1 MSDQKNLKVTS
12 LEDLVRASQGTLI
25 ELPAFA
31 PDVPFV
37 AKLKRP
43 SLLALL
49 REGKIPNQLIST
61 ANELF
66 TGGKIDTDDDKS
78 LSNLFGVLDSI
89 CEAAFVEP
97 TYEEIK
103 SSGVILTDEQ
113 LMAVFNYTQRG
124 VTALNSFRKE
134 S

>member
-1 MSDQKNLKVTS
+1 MSDQKILKVTS
-12 LEDLVRASQGTLI
+12 MEDLVRASQGTLI

-31 PDVPFV
+31 PDIPFI

-43 SLLALL
+43 SLLSLL
-49 REGKIPNQLIST
+49 KEGKIPNQLIST

-66 TGGKIDTDDDKS
+66 GSGKVDTEDDES

-103 SSGVILTDEQ
+103 ASGVTLTDEQ

-124 VTALNSFRKE
+124 VSALSSFRKE

>member
-1 MSDQKNLKVTS
+1 MSDQKIIKATS
-12 LEDLVRASQGTLI
+12 LEDLVRASQGTLV

-31 PDVPFV
+31 PDIPFI
-37 AKLKRP
+37 AKPKRP

-61 ANELF
+61 ASELF
-66 TGGKIDTDDDKS
+66 AGGKVDTDDDKS

-103 SSGVILTDEQ
+103 SSGVVLTDEQ

-124 VTALNSFRKE
+124 VSALNSFRKE

>member
-1 MSDQKNLKVTS
+1 MSDQKIIKATS
-12 LEDLVRASQGTLI
+12 LEDLVRASQGTLV

-31 PDVPFV
+31 PDIPFI

-61 ANELF
+61 ASELF
-66 TGGKIDTDDDKS
+66 AGGKVDTDDDKA

-103 SSGVILTDEQ
+103 SSGVVLTDEQ

-124 VTALNSFRKE
+124 VSALNSFRKE